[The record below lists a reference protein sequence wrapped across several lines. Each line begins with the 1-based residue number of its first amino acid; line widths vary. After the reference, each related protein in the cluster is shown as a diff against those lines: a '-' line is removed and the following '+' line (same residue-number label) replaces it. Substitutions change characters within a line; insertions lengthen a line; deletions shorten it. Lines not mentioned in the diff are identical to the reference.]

1 MSHICSRH
9 RADRIMSSQN
19 CYHCGVSCD
28 TSSIQIE
35 EKSFC
40 CNGCKTVYELLSENE
55 MTCYYDFQNN
65 PGAVPQEIKGKYDY
79 LSNESIVSKLVEF
92 EDDSFQVVTLYIPH
106 IHCSSCIWVL
116 ENLQRLNEGIVSSQ
130 VNFPKKTIRLH
141 FNSQKTSLK
150 DVVIL
155 LSSIGY
161 EPYISLDDTTT
172 KSKSVDRSLIYKL
185 GVAGFAFGNIMF
197 LSFPEYFEVS
207 EYWLEKYKYV
217 FRWLMLLFSLP
228 VVFYAANNYFISA
241 YKGLRSKMLNIDIPI
256 ALGITVLF
264 VRSSAE
270 VILDVGTGFFDSLA
284 GLVFFLLLGKFFQ
297 QKTYNFLSFERDY
310 KSYFPI
316 AVTRINEGKE
326 ENIEIYDV
334 EKGDRLLIRNQELIP
349 VDGILMSPSAQIDY
363 SFVTGESKPVNK
375 ESGEKLFAGGKQLEG
390 VIEMEVLASVSQ
402 SYLTQLWTNDVFS
415 KDKASS
421 FQSFTDSISKYFT
434 WVVLSIALVATSI
447 WLFVDASKAV
457 SVFTAVLIIACPCA
471 IALAAPFTLGNMLRI
486 FGRHKLY
493 LKNTQVIEKLAKI
506 NKAVFDKTGTITTT
520 QESEISY
527 DGEVLTEQQELALK
541 SLLRNSNHPLSRK
554 IYTSLEEVAVK
565 ELDHFEEYT
574 GKGVEGEFEGNAI
587 KAGSSSFVK
596 LQKDPFNYDTS
607 VHISYNDEY
616 KGKYTIKN
624 SYRQGVKEVFNQL
637 HEDCE
642 IAILSGDNEGEKD
655 FLSTL
660 LPNNTEMFFNQK
672 PEHKLAFIEGS
683 QQQEQHVMMVG
694 DGLNDSGAL
703 AQSDVGIAISED
715 INVFSPACD
724 GILAAEKFEE
734 IPLFLQLAKGSMKVI
749 RMAFI
754 ISLIYN
760 IIGLYFAVTGQ
771 LSPVVAAILM
781 PLSSISIVVFTTI
794 ATNIISKKLAS

>member
-1 MSHICSRH
+1 
-9 RADRIMSSQN
+9 MSSQN
-19 CYHCGVSCD
+19 CYHCGISCD
-28 TSSIQIE
+28 NTSIQIE

-55 MTCYYDFQNN
+55 MSCYYDFQNN
-65 PGAVPQEIKGKYDY
+65 PGAIPQEIKGKYDY

-92 EDDSFQVVTLYIPH
+92 EDDTFQIATLYIPH

-116 ENLQRLNEGIVSSQ
+116 ENLQKLNAGIVSSQ
-130 VNFPKKTIRLH
+130 VNFPKKTVRVH
-141 FNSQKTSLK
+141 YNTQETSLK

-161 EPYISLDDTTT
+161 EPYISLEDTSSTT
-172 KSKSVDRSLIYKL
+172 KKVDRSMIYKV
-185 GVAGFAFGNIMF
+185 GIAGFAFGNIMF

-207 EYWLEKYKYV
+207 EFWLEKYKYV
-217 FRWLMLLFSLP
+217 FRWLMLFFSLP
-228 VVFYAANNYFISA
+228 VVFYAANDYFISA
-241 YKGLRSKMLNIDIPI
+241 YKGLRSKLLNIDVPI

-270 VILDVGTGFFDSLA
+270 VIFDLGTGFFDSLA

-316 AVTRINEGKE
+316 AVTRINKGKE
-326 ENIEIYDV
+326 ENVEIYDV

-349 VDGILMSPSAQIDY
+349 VDGVLMGPSAQIDY
-363 SFVTGESKPVNK
+363 SFVTGESKPITK
-375 ESGEKLFAGGKQLEG
+375 KSGDKLFAGGKQLEG
-390 VIEMEVLASVSQ
+390 VIEMEVLTSVSQ
-402 SYLTQLWTNDVFS
+402 SYLTQLWTNDVFNI
-415 KDKASS
+415 DKVSS

-434 WVVLSIALVATSI
+434 IVVLSIAFVATTV
-447 WLFVDASKAV
+447 WLVFDPSKAL

-471 IALAAPFTLGNMLRI
+471 IALAAPFTSGNMLRI

-493 LKNTQVIEKLAKI
+493 LKNAQVIEKLAKI

-520 QESEISY
+520 QQSELSYEGELLTAKQES
-527 DGEVLTEQQELALK
+527 ALK

-554 IYTSLEEVAVK
+554 IYDDLKEVEVLELE
-565 ELDHFEEYT
+565 HFNEFT
-574 GKGVEGEFEGNAI
+574 GKGVEGAFDGYHM

-596 LQKDPFNYDTS
+596 AEIDPFNYDTS
-607 VHISYNDEY
+607 VHISFNNQYA
-616 KGKYTIKN
+616 GKYTIKN
-624 SYRQGVKEVFNQL
+624 SYREGVKNVFRTL
-637 HEDCE
+637 SSDCE
-642 IAILSGDNEGEKD
+642 VAILSGDNEVEKD
-655 FLSTL
+655 FLTSL
-660 LPNNTEMFFNQK
+660 LPRNTEMYFNQK
-672 PEHKLAFIEGS
+672 PEHKLSFIEES
-683 QQQEQHVMMVG
+683 QQNNHHVMMVG

-703 AQSDVGIAISED
+703 AQSDVGIAVSED

-724 GILAAEKFEE
+724 GILSAEKFSE
-734 IPLFLQLAKGSMKVI
+734 IPLFLKLAKQSMKII
-749 RMAFI
+749 RTAFL
-754 ISLIYN
+754 ISLVYN

-794 ATNIISKKLAS
+794 ATNMISKKLIS